1 MSERFVGLTTDP
13 AALALLECGEIEVE
27 GRLPWASNATFL
39 VTIRAADQECRAVYK
54 PGRGER
60 PLWDFPT
67 GLYRREVAAYRLS
80 EVLGWG
86 LVPPTVLR
94 VGPLGEGSFQLFVDA
109 DFEHHYFTLY
119 ETRDDLHPQL
129 MALCAF
135 DLLANNTDRKSG
147 HVLLGPGD
155 RIWGV
160 DQGLCF
166 AAEFKLRTVIWEFGG
181 QDVPPELLAP
191 IERLARSVPLD
202 LAALLD
208 DDEVEAIQRRARV
221 LARSPVFP
229 VDRTG
234 RRYPWPMV

>member
-1 MSERFVGLTTDP
+1 MGERFDGLATDR
-13 AALALLECGEIEVE
+13 AALALLDCGEIEVE

-39 VTIRAADQECRAVYK
+39 VTIRSSEQECRAVYK

-60 PLWDFPT
+60 PLWDFPA

-94 VGPLGEGSFQLFVDA
+94 DGPLGEGSFQLFVEA
-109 DFEHHYFTLY
+109 DFEQHYFTLY
-119 ETRDDLHPQL
+119 ESRDDLHPQL

-181 QDVPPELLAP
+181 QDVPSELLAP
-191 IERLARSVPLD
+191 VDRLARTVPLD

-208 DDEVEAIQRRARV
+208 DDEVDAIQRRARLLV
-221 LARSPVFP
+221 RNPVFP
-229 VDRTG
+229 VDRSG